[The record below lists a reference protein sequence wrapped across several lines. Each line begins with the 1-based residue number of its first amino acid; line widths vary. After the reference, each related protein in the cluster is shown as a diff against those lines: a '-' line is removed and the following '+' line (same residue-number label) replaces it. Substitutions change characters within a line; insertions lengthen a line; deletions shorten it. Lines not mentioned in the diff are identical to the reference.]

1 MPLTTF
7 SSANVRASDTSFP
20 KLKLARGE
28 KSRIVCIEPQPVY
41 EWVHKLAKPV
51 VSSVVGKPVMEKRER
66 GDGSTYEVYKL
77 DFIRNSVCIGD
88 PDILEDRGIDPDH
101 CPACKLA
108 KNSDMLSSPVRR
120 YAIHVLQ
127 YATLTGS
134 SQIAEPFSVA
144 TRVWTLTEKR
154 FAEVVEL
161 LNEAGV
167 DDPRKMDIL
176 LEMEGPEQMQGY
188 KMKLGSKCE
197 MLASKETLTRAQ
209 ATFAGSHA
217 PDLGPFCGK
226 KTEQRYL
233 TTDCEEIVAAWT
245 RVRQAEQGELPSPT
259 TPDEGG
265 SVDASLL
272 DTVGS
277 GLTSAPA
284 AGGLTAQPA
293 TPAPSGLDEFAP
305 ATSSNPEPQA
315 ADAAPASSVQP
326 DAQPTPAAQPPLAAG
341 ETIDFDQLFESL
353 K

>member
-7 SSANVRASDTSFP
+7 SSANVRASESFP

-28 KSRIVCIEPQPVY
+28 KSRIVCIEPHPVY

-51 VSSVVGKPVMEKRER
+51 VSSVAGKPVMEKRER

-197 MLASKETLTRAQ
+197 MLTSKETLTRAQ
-209 ATFAGSHA
+209 ATYAGSHA

-226 KTEQRYL
+226 KTDQRYL

-245 RVRQAEQGELPSPT
+245 RVRQAEQGELPSPA
-259 TPDEGG
+259 PDEGA
-265 SVDASLL
+265 SLDSSLL

-277 GLTSAPA
+277 GLTPAPA

-293 TPAPSGLDEFAP
+293 SPAPTGLDEFVAE
-305 ATSSNPEPQA
+305 TTSNPEPPA
-315 ADAAPASSVQP
+315 TTAAPASSVQP
-326 DAQPTPAAQPPLAAG
+326 DRQSAPVNPAG
-341 ETIDFDQLFESL
+341 ETIDFDKLFKEL
-353 K
+353 Q